1 MLEYEWLCQY
11 NGGER
16 VVATTPGRLVVQNQ
30 APGMLVNLV
39 VARTDS
45 VSMSRTADAS
55 LYCTYPKVKNLQSRS
70 NTAKSSSFY
79 ATKVSIKGESSCQNS
94 KTCAVQGRSLN
105 HHHHHHS
112 SFKSPLARPGWAR
125 FQEPKRPE
133 PSFAR
138 RAQARKMK
146 VSDRSDR
153 SRMAGST
160 LPSEL
165 SSRQA
170 EQGILEGPHEEDTR
184 HPILHDTIIYLEILV

>member
-1 MLEYEWLCQY
+1 MSVQWWGTCRCNNSRAFGCTESSPRNAGES
-11 NGGER
+11 GGGQDGHC
-16 VVATTPGRLVVQNQ
+16 VHVWG
-30 APGMLVNLV
+30 
-39 VARTDS
+39 
-45 VSMSRTADAS
+45 TADAS

>member
-11 NGGER
+11 RGTCRCNNSRAFGCTESSPRNAGESGGGQDGQC
-16 VVATTPGRLVVQNQ
+16 VHVAHSGRLPILYLPESQKFTISIKHREIVLFLCHQGLHQ
-30 APGMLVNLV
+30 RGILLQEFENLCG
-39 VARTDS
+39 T
-45 VSMSRTADAS
+45 
-55 LYCTYPKVKNLQSRS
+55 RS
-70 NTAKSSSFY
+70 IFESSS
-79 ATKVSIKGESSCQNS
+79 SS
-94 KTCAVQGRSLN
+94 
-105 HHHHHHS
+105 S

-133 PSFAR
+133 PTFAR

-170 EQGILEGPHEEDTR
+170 EQGILEGPHEEDAR